1 MKKYICWAVL
11 VVLVVGG
18 YFIYPNINKEAE
30 IGNDPIIEKPAPQPS
45 TGGENTSKES
55 DGFTLISGITN
66 SMVGQDVKIAGYVTS
81 ISGGKGH
88 TFCTVKDP
96 NSGASIKVVL
106 FKSDS
111 EADPSR
117 KNNLKASYNNKAII
131 TIEGKVDVYEEE
143 LEVIAK
149 KVY

>member
-1 MKKYICWAVL
+1 MAIL
-11 VVLVVGG
+11 LGG
-18 YFIYPNINKEAE
+18 YFVYSNMQQPAIDKGTSDTTSQTPISSSSDKSNQHEASEFTAIGE
-30 IGNDPIIEKPAPQPS
+30 ITEAM
-45 TGGENTSKES
+45 E
-55 DGFTLISGITN
+55 
-66 SMVGQDVKIAGYVTS
+66 GQEVKIAGYVTS

-96 NSGASIKVVL
+96 NSNASIKVVL

-117 KNNLKASYNNKAII
+117 KSNLEASYNNKDII
-131 TIEGKVDVYEEE
+131 TIEGKVDVYQEE